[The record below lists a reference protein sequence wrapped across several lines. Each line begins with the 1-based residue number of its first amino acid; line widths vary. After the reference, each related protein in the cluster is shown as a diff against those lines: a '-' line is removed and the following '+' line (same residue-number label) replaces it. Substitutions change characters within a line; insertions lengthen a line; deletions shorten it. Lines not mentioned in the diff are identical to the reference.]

1 MNEQPKDSPPP
12 PAKAPVQTDPVK
24 QKGKTDPQRVTPP
37 ASETPG
43 LSG

>member
-1 MNEQPKDSPPP
+1 MNEQRKDSPPP
-12 PAKAPVQTDPVK
+12 AKVPVQPGPTNE
-24 QKGKTDPQRVTPP
+24 QGKTDPQRVTPP

>member
-1 MNEQPKDSPPP
+1 MNEQRKDSPPP
-12 PAKAPVQTDPVK
+12 VKAPVQPNPAK
-24 QKGKTDPQRVTPP
+24 QQDKTNPQRVTPP